1 MARGPLFNPN
11 PAFMEKELKTGLTH
25 TEKKKVE
32 KADTAAHYGS
42 GSIEVFATPAMIALM
57 ENTALQTVLPY
68 LPEGYDTVGFEVNI
82 RHLRPT
88 PVGQSVECEALLT
101 GVKDKKLTFEVVA
114 RDETGVIGKG
124 THIRY
129 IIDTKKFMSNL

>member
-1 MARGPLFNPN
+1 
-11 PAFMEKELKTGLTH
+11 MEKELKTGISH
-25 TEKKKVE
+25 TEKKMVE
-32 KADTAAHYGS
+32 KADTAARYGS

-82 RHLRPT
+82 RHLKPT
-88 PVGQSVECEALLT
+88 PVGQSVVCEATLT
-101 GVKDKKLTFEVVA
+101 AVKDKKLTFEVVA

-124 THIRY
+124 SHIRY